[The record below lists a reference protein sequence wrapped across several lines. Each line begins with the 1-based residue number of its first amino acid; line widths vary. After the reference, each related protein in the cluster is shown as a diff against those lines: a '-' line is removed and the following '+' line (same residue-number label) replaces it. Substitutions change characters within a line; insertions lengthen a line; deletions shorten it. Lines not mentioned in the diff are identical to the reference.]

1 MLADDSLKNKLLGR
15 ANEGD
20 DAESEAERKIAAES
34 ALDAGSKNDRIELKN
49 KFELKSHMDIIRS
62 V

>member
-1 MLADDSLKNKLLGR
+1 LGR